1 MPGELAVGALAYD
14 TVEKRCGVVMDVYGS
29 LVMLRPRHGGC
40 EWDARRENVRT
51 ATLDDR
57 LGSALA
63 ELNALSSRRTP

>member
-1 MPGELAVGALAYD
+1 MHGELSVGELAYD

-40 EWDARRENVRT
+40 EWDARREHIRA

-63 ELNALSSRRTP
+63 ELNAISSNRTP